1 MGKSGKPTPEE
12 FRFRDKAP
20 DEYKLPDLNP
30 YLKAHREHGL
40 PVLTAEQAVE
50 LRGKWAGHFD
60 REAPLH
66 LEIGTGNG
74 FFLAGRASQD
84 PHFNWLGLELRFKRV
99 VLTARKLESA
109 GMTKHARI
117 ARYNAHQLS
126 DLFEEGEVDCVYV
139 NHPDPWPKDRQAK
152 NRLLSP
158 TFFESLGT
166 LVKPGGEFR
175 LKTDHLINV
184 EATHQNASNK
194 TWKLLGSSNDVNAE
208 GPPWEKDVMTN
219 YQRKFLEKGEPVY
232 AVWLRRV

>member
-20 DEYKLPDLNP
+20 EEYKLPDLNP

-40 PVLTAEQAVE
+40 PVLTAEQAVA
-50 LRGKWAGHFD
+50 LKGQWAAHFG
-60 REAPLH
+60 RQAPLH

-74 FFLAGRASQD
+74 FFLAGRAQQD
-84 PHFNWLGLELRFKRV
+84 PDFNWLGLELRFKRV
-99 VLTARKLESA
+99 VLTARKLEA
-109 GMTKHARI
+109 AEVTEYARI

-126 DLFEEGEVDCVYV
+126 DLFEPAEVDCVYV

-158 TFFESLGT
+158 HFFESLAK

-175 LKTDHLINV
+175 LKTDHRINV
-184 EATHQNASNK
+184 EATHQNASAE
-194 TWKLLGSSNDVNAE
+194 TWAPLGSSDDVNE
-208 GPPWEKDVMTN
+208 DGPPWENDVMTN
-219 YQRKFLEKGEPVY
+219 YQKKFLEKGEPVY

>member
-1 MGKSGKPTPEE
+1 MGKSGKQTPED

-20 DEYKLPDLNP
+20 EDYKLPDLNP

-40 PVLTAEQAVE
+40 PVLTADQALE
-50 LRGKWAGHFD
+50 HRGQWSSHFG

-74 FFLAGRASQD
+74 FFLAGRATQN
-84 PHFNWLGLELRFKRV
+84 PEFNWLGLEIRFKRV
-99 VLTARKLESA
+99 VLTARKLETA
-109 GMTKHARI
+109 GATEFARI

-126 DLFEEGEVDCVYV
+126 DLFAPGEVTCVYV

-158 TFFESLGT
+158 SFFDSLAEI
-166 LVKPGGEFR
+166 VSSGGEFR
-175 LKTDHLINV
+175 LKTDHPINV
-184 EATHQNASNK
+184 EAATLNASEAQ
-194 TWKLLGSSNDVNAE
+194 WHPIGRCDDVNAE
-208 GPPWEKDVMTN
+208 GAPWPQDVMTN
-219 YQRKFLEKGEPVY
+219 YQKKFLEKGEPVY